1 MFGWLR
7 RFLGME
13 EDKPIVS
20 ESRVIPRA
28 HPVPSIPTMSA
39 TVTKPKLWSPEPSP
53 KPEPKPY
60 VGHDEAVIVACF
72 FNPQNSPYRLL
83 AFQKWYSSIKH
94 LNHRII
100 ECLIGD
106 AESRLPESPYITQ
119 VQTDSLLWHKESLL
133 NKVIS
138 ELPFEYKYVFW
149 LDTDVLFTNPNW
161 MVEGVE
167 KLKTVKVI
175 QPFEYC
181 VHLGKNQTAPD
192 FDVDAYRPL
201 VRDVKRRHPMLWRSF
216 LANWTTD
223 LEAALSHNYD
233 VHGHVG
239 FAWGARRE
247 VVDKVHMYDRALIG
261 GADHIIAHAATGQ
274 IPCPCI
280 SKTFTL
286 EIDAVTEWSKDYYD
300 TVGGSV
306 GFVRG
311 DLYHIWHGE
320 VKDRE
325 YLKRIV
331 EFSPEIQHI
340 TRRDSNGLWVYDGS
354 NPYMKR
360 YYRKRETATIYE
372 EDFAGFDAGFAEE
385 MGYQL
390 ADLAY
395 YFGRPTYDDTP
406 TQEPQY
412 AEQGTVFDPPSQ
424 TDTPSA
430 FSDAPLPETPPVQS
444 FTPAYEPG
452 HWDYNPPGSE
462 DRGSTF
468 S

>member
-1 MFGWLR
+1 MFKWLKR
-7 RFLGME
+7 WFGMDDE
-13 EDKPIVS
+13 PVRSDEFVRQKQEFDKHKARVVETSRTVS
-20 ESRVIPRA
+20 K
-28 HPVPSIPTMSA
+28 PVSIPTISTA
-39 TVTKPKLWSPEPSP
+39 P
-53 KPEPKPY
+53 KPQLQPY

-106 AESRLPESPYITQ
+106 AESQLPESPYITQ
-119 VQTDSLLWHKESLL
+119 VTTDSLLWHKESLL

-138 ELPFEYKYVFW
+138 ELPFQYKYVFW

-161 MVEGVE
+161 LVEGVE
-167 KLKTVKVI
+167 KLQTAKII

-181 VHLGKNQTAPD
+181 VHLQKNQTAPD
-192 FDVDAYRPL
+192 FDVNQYRSLVNDA
-201 VRDVKRRHPMLWRSF
+201 KRRHPMLWRSF
-216 LANWTTD
+216 LANWVTCR
-223 LEAALSHNYD
+223 EAALNHNYD

-247 VVDKVHMYDRALIG
+247 VLDRTQLYDKALIG

-274 IPCPCI
+274 IPCNCI
-280 SKTFTL
+280 SRAFTL
-286 EIDAVTEWSKDYYD
+286 DIDGVAEWSKDFFD
-300 TVGGSV
+300 SVGGKV
-306 GFVRG
+306 DFVRG

-331 EFSPEIQHI
+331 EFAPEIQFI
-340 TRRDSNGLWVYDGS
+340 TRRDANGLWIYDGS

-360 YYRKRETATIYE
+360 YYRKREVTVYE
-372 EDFAGFDAGFAEE
+372 PEEFGGFDAGFFEE

-390 ADLAY
+390 ADLAMT
-395 YFGRPTYDDTP
+395 FGQPTCDNTGVTD
-406 TQEPQY
+406 EPQTSY
-412 AEQGTVFDPPSQ
+412 NDGSQ
-424 TDTPSA
+424 TVSDPEPSIPSA
-430 FSDAPLPETPPVQS
+430 PAAEPVQS

-452 HWDYNPPGSE
+452 HWDYTPPGAE